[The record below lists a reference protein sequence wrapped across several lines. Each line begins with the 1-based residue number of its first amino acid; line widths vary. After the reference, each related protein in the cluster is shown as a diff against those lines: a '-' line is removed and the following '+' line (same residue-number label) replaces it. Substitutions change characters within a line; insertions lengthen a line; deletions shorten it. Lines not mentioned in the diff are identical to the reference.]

1 MPIHSHLLTRICRVV
16 WLSAMLGVLMGCAHQ
31 SHLGYYLQSAQG
43 HAEILQAARPIDA
56 WLAQEDLS
64 PTMRTRLQLAQQARS
79 FAVQEMGLPDNASY
93 RRYADLQRPWAV
105 WNVVA
110 APIDK
115 LQLHQWC
122 FWVTGCIGYRGYF
135 DEKDAR
141 AEAAQLTAQGLE
153 VSVYSVPAYST
164 LGYLNWAGG
173 DPLLNTFI
181 HWPEGD
187 FVALLLHEMAHQV
200 VYAKGDTLFNE
211 SFATA
216 VERIGVKRW
225 FTRHGSADAY
235 AHYAAKEERREE
247 FRTLTQATRKRLEQ
261 IFDQKHAYALENQA
275 LIAIKNEAMDQF
287 KTDYAALR
295 ERWLNEAGEHATRLQ
310 LAGYDR
316 WVANANN
323 ASFAAQAAYHALVP
337 AFMAL
342 WEREGGQPARFYDAV
357 RALAQSPPAQ
367 RHAALQA
374 LLANDFASAP

>member
-1 MPIHSHLLTRICRVV
+1 
-16 WLSAMLGVLMGCAHQ
+16 MGCAHQ
-31 SHLGYYLQSAQG
+31 NPWGYYLQSAQG
-43 HAEILQAARPIDA
+43 HAEILQAARPIDE
-56 WLAQEDLS
+56 WLAQADLDTS
-64 PTMRTRLQLAQQARS
+64 LRARLHLAQQARS
-79 FAVQEMGLPDNASY
+79 FAVHEMGLPDNASY

-110 APIDK
+110 APVDK

-135 DEKDAR
+135 DEKDAK
-141 AEAAQLTAQGLE
+141 AEAAQLAAQGLE
-153 VSVYSVPAYST
+153 VSVYSIPAYST

-187 FVALLLHEMAHQV
+187 FVGLLLHEMAHQV

-216 VERIGVKRW
+216 VERIGLARW
-225 FTRHGSADAY
+225 FALRGTTQEHA
-235 AHYAAKEERREE
+235 AHAGRAQQRAQFKA
-247 FRTLTQATRKRLEQ
+247 LTEATRKRLEQ
-261 IFDQKHAYALENQA
+261 IFDPNHASALDKQA
-275 LIAIKNEAMDQF
+275 LIAIKNEVMDGF
-287 KTDYAALR
+287 RAEYATLR
-295 ERWLNEAGEHATRLQ
+295 QLWLANVDGLTENRQ

-316 WVANANN
+316 WVARANN
-323 ASFAAQAAYHALVP
+323 ATFAAQAAYHAWVP

-342 WEREGGQPARFYDAV
+342 WEREGRQPQRFYDAV
-357 RALAQSPPAQ
+357 RALANSPTAQ

-374 LLANDFASAP
+374 LLAQDNAPLPH